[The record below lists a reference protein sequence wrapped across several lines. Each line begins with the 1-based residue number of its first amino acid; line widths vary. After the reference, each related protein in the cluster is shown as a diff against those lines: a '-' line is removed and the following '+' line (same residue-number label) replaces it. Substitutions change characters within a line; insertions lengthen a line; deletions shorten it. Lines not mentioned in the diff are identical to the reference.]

1 MFPSKYG
8 FPIMLHNSLIL
19 ILVLIVICVTTNPL
33 AILGL
38 FFCQQMPIVA
48 GQDEVDTDA
57 SAGIGFT
64 ADIE

>member
-8 FPIMLHNSLIL
+8 FPIMLHNTLIL
-19 ILVLIVICVTTNPL
+19 ILVGIVIFITTNPL
-33 AILGL
+33 ALLGL

-48 GQDEVDTDA
+48 GNEQVDA
-57 SAGIGFT
+57 VAESGIGFT